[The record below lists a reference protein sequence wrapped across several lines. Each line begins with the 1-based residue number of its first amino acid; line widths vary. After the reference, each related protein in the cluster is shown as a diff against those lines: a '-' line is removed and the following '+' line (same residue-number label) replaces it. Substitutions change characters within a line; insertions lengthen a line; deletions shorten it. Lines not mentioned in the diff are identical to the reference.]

1 VNPDIEFLRGLMERQ
16 KLLNVQY
23 AGLSRRNAGKPE
35 AATHH
40 GKATHAQ
47 AVADE
52 IGLYLT
58 RRERE
63 LNNGRRP

>member
-1 VNPDIEFLRGLMERQ
+1 MNPDIEFLRGLMERQ

-23 AGLSRRNAGKPE
+23 SGFSRRNTGKPE
-35 AATHH
+35 AATYH
-40 GKATHAQ
+40 GMAKQAQ
-47 AVADE
+47 AVADD